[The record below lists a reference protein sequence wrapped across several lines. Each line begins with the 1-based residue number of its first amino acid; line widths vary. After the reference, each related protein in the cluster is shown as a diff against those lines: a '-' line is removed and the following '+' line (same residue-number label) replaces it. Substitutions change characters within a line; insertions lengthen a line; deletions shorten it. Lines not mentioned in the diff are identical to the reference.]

1 MATEK
6 SIVISAEVKRGEIIN
21 NFAAIKAQVAA
32 KVAPYMGLVF
42 GDENIKDAKSTVA
55 ELRKMRTAI
64 EDKRRAIKK
73 QWNEPYTAF
82 EDEVRQITAII
93 DEPIEEI
100 DTQIKSFEERR
111 KLEKRDE
118 CDAVVDSLVDAIEQ
132 AGDRAFVKAC
142 GIVFDE
148 RWLNATTAI
157 SQVEKDVSA
166 QIDKILTDAKTITE
180 VCEGDDLLTELLV
193 EYQSSRDLPTVLLK
207 RKRMVEQHEAAERL
221 AALRKSESDAK
232 KAVDDLNNTALETT
246 TIVSAD
252 MAEARYQPRSV
263 RMAFVL
269 EGPLDQLKA
278 ALSYVRSTD
287 GITVARLY
295 RHGTHQNEFW
305 NDHEKED

>member
-6 SIVISAEVKRGEIIN
+6 SIVISAEVKHGEIIN

-100 DTQIKSFEERR
+100 DTQIKCFEERR

-180 VCEGDDLLTELLV
+180 VCEADDLLTELLV

-207 RKRMVEQHEAAERL
+207 RKRMVEQREAAERL
-221 AALRKSESDAK
+221 AALRKSESEAK
-232 KAVDDLNNTALETT
+232 KAEAEIVATLPQAELQKETQKT
-246 TIVSAD
+246 
-252 MAEARYQPRSV
+252 M

-287 GITVARLY
+287 GITVSRLY
-295 RHGTHQNEFW
+295 RHGTDQNEFW

>member
-42 GDENIKDAKSTVA
+42 CDEDIRDAKSTVA

-64 EDKRRAIKK
+64 EDKRKAIKK
-73 QWNEPYTAF
+73 QWNEPYAAF
-82 EDEVRQITAII
+82 EDEVKQITAII

-118 CDAVVDSLVDAIEQ
+118 CNAVVDSLVDVIEQ
-132 AGDRAFVKAC
+132 DGDRDFVKAC

-157 SQVEKDVSA
+157 SQVEKDVTA

-207 RKRMVEQHEAAERL
+207 RKRMVEQREAAERL

-232 KAVDDLNNTALETT
+232 KSEAEIDALPQAEPQKETQKT
-246 TIVSAD
+246 
-252 MAEARYQPRSV
+252 M

-287 GITVARLY
+287 GITVTRLY
-295 RHGTHQNEFW
+295 RHGTDQNEFW

>member
-42 GDENIKDAKSTVA
+42 SDEDIRDAKSTVA

-64 EDKRRAIKK
+64 DDKRKAIKK
-73 QWNEPYTAF
+73 QWNEPYAAF
-82 EDEVRQITAII
+82 EDEVKQITAII

-118 CDAVVDSLVDAIEQ
+118 CNAVVDSLVDVIEQ
-132 AGDRAFVKAC
+132 DGDRDFVKAC

-157 SQVEKDVSA
+157 SQVEKDVTA

-207 RKRMVEQHEAAERL
+207 RKRMVEQREAAERL

-232 KAVDDLNNTALETT
+232 KSEAEIDALPQAEPQKETQKT
-246 TIVSAD
+246 
-252 MAEARYQPRSV
+252 M

-287 GITVARLY
+287 GITVTRLY
-295 RHGTHQNEFW
+295 RHGTDQNEFW